1 MDILCL
7 VKNRVMSS
15 NPCHKPILATKIAS
29 LLWNSDFSFREWMA
43 NPGPKSGE
51 GPTNGRRDV
60 DDAQNTTRATQ
71 HQQPVSSVPR
81 WPCCQASSA
90 PGRARSRGPLSSPR
104 LSPARWPLSTR
115 LPRAPSRSLA
125 RGSMLPVRPAGSR
138 STRSSPV
145 TGESLFVNPV
155 VSPPSSAL
163 YGHALL
169 DRRVFL
175 TPFSP
180 FFPPAA
186 FPRSTLVVGPGVLFS
201 TTHTASS
208 RGTSATPPPA
218 SRARWPTTAA
228 SSPSAP

>member
-1 MDILCL
+1 MD
-7 VKNRVMSS
+7 
-15 NPCHKPILATKIAS
+15 
-29 LLWNSDFSFREWMA
+29 
-43 NPGPKSGE
+43 GE
-51 GPTNGRRDV
+51 SRAEIRRTRARRTDAGTYIV
-60 DDAQNTTRATQ
+60 DAQNTKRATQ

-90 PGRARSRGPLSSPR
+90 PGRARSRAPLSSPR

-163 YGHALL
+163 YGHTLL

-201 TTHTASS
+201 TTQLHPEAHQQRPRLH
-208 RGTSATPPPA
+208 RGQDG
-218 SRARWPTTAA
+218 
-228 SSPSAP
+228 